1 MQNLCSRLPLILLFF
16 LCFETDIFTNFH
28 FQVNM
33 SPNLSSAH
41 FTQNQLLYEQVV
53 YNIFNLIGVAG
64 SMNHFTTLEVKE
76 QEMLTSFKD
85 LSVDPSRC
93 HQLCQ
98 DGFV

>member
-1 MQNLCSRLPLILLFF
+1 
-16 LCFETDIFTNFH
+16 
-28 FQVNM
+28 M

-64 SMNHFTTLEVKE
+64 SMNHFTTLQVKE

-85 LSVDPSRC
+85 LSVDPSSC

-98 DGFV
+98 DGLGDTSI

>member
-1 MQNLCSRLPLILLFF
+1 
-16 LCFETDIFTNFH
+16 
-28 FQVNM
+28 M

-64 SMNHFTTLEVKE
+64 SMNHFATLQVKE

-93 HQLCQ
+93 NQLCQ
-98 DGFV
+98 DGFVRFKYLDLVYESPCTLKQKLHRCQK